1 MNQPTGPVQLPG
13 LDAAFLGLERIRELA
28 AAGASF
34 AEAREQGVPEGQ
46 KVTGKRFEEEDK

>member
-1 MNQPTGPVQLPG
+1 MPRNALRP
-13 LDAAFLGLERIRELA
+13 EL
-28 AAGASF
+28 